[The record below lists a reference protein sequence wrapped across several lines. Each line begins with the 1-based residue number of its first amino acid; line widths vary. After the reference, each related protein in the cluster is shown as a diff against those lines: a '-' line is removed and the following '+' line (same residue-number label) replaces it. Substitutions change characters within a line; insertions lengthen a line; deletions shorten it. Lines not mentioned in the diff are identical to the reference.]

1 MGGTEMSMR
10 ERIAALVA
18 NGCRALDE
26 ERFEDYLATCDPAFR
41 YRIQVYSPE
50 IRKQMVWLDL
60 PLDEM
65 RGLLENV
72 SRHLRTLDRLQRN
85 VGLVTANPTAGTRW
99 EADSSFAVY
108 ATDRDGISRLFAVGR
123 YRDTV
128 ETGSGVPLLLAR
140 DVLLQ
145 TRDLGVGLHVPL

>member
-1 MGGTEMSMR
+1 MTEMSKR
-10 ERIAALVA
+10 ERIAALIA
-18 NGCRALDE
+18 GGCRALDE
-26 ERFEDYLATCDPAFR
+26 ERFDDFLLQCAPNFR

-65 RGLLENV
+65 RGMLDNV
-72 SRHLRTLDRLQRN
+72 TRHLRTMDRLQRN
-85 VGLVTANPTAGTRW
+85 IGLVTAEPASGSLW
-99 EADSSFAVY
+99 DVESSFAAY
-108 ATDRDGISRLFAVGR
+108 ATDRDGASRLFAVGR
-123 YRDTV
+123 YRDRV
-128 ETGSGVPLLLAR
+128 DYGSAVPLLMAR